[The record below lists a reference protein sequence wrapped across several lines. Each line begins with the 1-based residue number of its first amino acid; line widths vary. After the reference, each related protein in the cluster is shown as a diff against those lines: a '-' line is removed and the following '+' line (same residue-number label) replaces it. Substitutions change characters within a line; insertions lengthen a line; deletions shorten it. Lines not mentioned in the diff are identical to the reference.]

1 MKMGKEKEK
10 AEWDKLLTKNFQ
22 LEEVVEKLEKEIKI
36 A

>member
-10 AEWDKLLTKNFQ
+10 VEWDNLLAKNFQ